1 MEPLG
6 VLVFSV
12 FMISSFL
19 QVFIESIQRI
29 LDKNLEEQP
38 LGAIAL
44 GVMGA
49 TIVIKGEPTS
59 AVFVFLLSLIEAVI
73 D

>member
-19 QVFIESIQRI
+19 QVFIESVTRI
-29 LDKNLEEQP
+29 LDPNLTLQP
-38 LGAIAL
+38 LGWIAL
-44 GVMGA
+44 SVMLA
-49 TIVIKGEPTS
+49 TILIKGS
-59 AVFVFLLSLIEAVI
+59 FLSSSLVSLI
-73 D
+73 

>member
-19 QVFIESIQRI
+19 QVFIESVQRI
-29 LDKNLEEQP
+29 LDKDLVEQP
-38 LGAIAL
+38 IGAIAL

-49 TIVIKGEPTS
+49 TIVIKGVSP
-59 AVFVFLLSLIEAVI
+59 FLFKACRHCEA
-73 D
+73 